1 MYRKVKD
8 DIYSVGIIDWHRELF
23 DELIPLPNGTSY
35 NSYFIKGQEKNV
47 IIDTV
52 EPDFVEEFLN
62 NLKDLGVEKLDYIIS
77 NHAEQ
82 DHSGSLPHLLKEF
95 PDAQILSG
103 EKAKTML
110 LDFLELESDQIRV
123 VEDGETIDLGGKTLE
138 FIATPWVHWPE
149 TISTYL
155 QEEKIL
161 FSCDFFGSHLATSD
175 LYVKDEH
182 KVYEAAKRYYAEIM
196 MPFRMIIKKN
206 LIKLRDYE
214 IEMIAPSHGPIY
226 DNPEMILNAYQDW
239 VSDRVKPE
247 VIIPY
252 VSMHGSTADLI
263 NYLISS
269 LINKGIKV
277 KPFNLTDVDL
287 GTLAISLVDASTVV
301 FGSPTVL
308 TGPHPAAAYAAY
320 LANVLK
326 PKTRYASIIGSYGW
340 AGRMTDK
347 LLDLMPNLKL
357 ELYDP
362 VIAKGHGNREDY
374 QEIDRLVGEIKS
386 YFSNVNSCRIL
397 IS

>member
-1 MYRKVKD
+1 MVQATT
-8 DIYSVGIIDWHRELF
+8 H
-23 DELIPLPNGTSY
+23 
-35 NSYFIKGQEKNV
+35 
-47 IIDTV
+47 
-52 EPDFVEEFLN
+52 
-62 NLKDLGVEKLDYIIS
+62 
-77 NHAEQ
+77 
-82 DHSGSLPHLLKEF
+82 
-95 PDAQILSG
+95 ILSG

-110 LDFLELESDQIRV
+110 LDLLELESDQIRV

-206 LIKLRDYE
+206 LIKLKDYE

-347 LLDLMPNLKL
+347 LLDLMPNLKF

-386 YFSNVNSCRIL
+386 DL
-397 IS
+397 DALEDLEK